1 MALFLEITV
10 VVLVVGLLAATALAM
25 AVGLVGGL
33 AGEVV
38 ERCRQCDRYGL
49 TVRGQPEAGPQSW
62 KIDIRR
68 VRLTEWSPRRS

>member
-49 TVRGQPEAGPQSW
+49 MVLNPGR
-62 KIDIRR
+62 
-68 VRLTEWSPRRS
+68 

>member
-33 AGEVV
+33 PVKSSSAAGNAIA
-38 ERCRQCDRYGL
+38 
-49 TVRGQPEAGPQSW
+49 TA
-62 KIDIRR
+62 
-68 VRLTEWSPRRS
+68 

>member
-49 TVRGQPEAGPQSW
+49 TVRGQPEAGPQSLSL
-62 KIDIRR
+62 IHI
-68 VRLTEWSPRRS
+68 

>member
-38 ERCRQCDRYGL
+38 ERCRQCGRYGL
-49 TVRGQPEAGPQSW
+49 TVRGQRHDGKCPRPLPVYVDGPGVSLG
-62 KIDIRR
+62 D
-68 VRLTEWSPRRS
+68 E